1 MEAVKVIEKL
11 LIRDCISREKP
22 ERYDSC
28 IVCASSMV
36 WRISQLLPGS
46 CIVSNTA
53 SQILP
58 NLASIYYSVKTLKVP
73 LIAITGTTAVNLEE
87 FIKLSFQAAEVE
99 FKLLRKV
106 YENNIDIL
114 LPLYEGNEKQLNA
127 ALMEI
132 NIDAQID
139 NLLSIPEFENL
150 VSKGKLYICGLVLD
164 ESGIYGDRANFYL
177 INFNGLKDPDEI
189 RNHELL
195 EDIPEAIRKQKVK
208 RIHVQF

>member
-11 LIRDCISREKP
+11 LIRDCISREKS
-22 ERYDSC
+22 ERYESC

-36 WRISQLLPGS
+36 WRISQLFPES

-87 FIKLSFQAAEVE
+87 FIKLGFQAAEVE

-139 NLLSIPEFENL
+139 NLLSIPEFEDL
-150 VSKGKLYICGLVLD
+150 VSKGKLYICGFVLD
-164 ESGIYGDRANFYL
+164 ESGIYGDRTNFYL

>member
-11 LIRDCISREKP
+11 LIRDCISREKS
-22 ERYDSC
+22 ERYESC

-36 WRISQLLPGS
+36 WRISRLFPES

-73 LIAITGTTAVNLEE
+73 LIAITGTTAVDLEE
-87 FIKLSFQAAEVE
+87 FIKLGFQAAEVE

-164 ESGIYGDRANFYL
+164 ESGIYGDRTNFYL

-195 EDIPEAIRKQKVK
+195 EDIPEAIRKQKIK

>member
-1 MEAVKVIEKL
+1 M
-11 LIRDCISREKP
+11 
-22 ERYDSC
+22 
-28 IVCASSMV
+28 
-36 WRISQLLPGS
+36 
-46 CIVSNTA
+46 
-53 SQILP
+53 
-58 NLASIYYSVKTLKVP
+58 KVP

-87 FIKLSFQAAEVE
+87 FIKLGFQAAEVE

-164 ESGIYGDRANFYL
+164 ESGIYGDRINFYL

>member
-58 NLASIYYSVKTLKVP
+58 NLASIYYSVEMLKVP
-73 LIAITGTTAVNLEE
+73 LVAITGTTAVDLEE
-87 FIKLSFQAAEVE
+87 FIKLGFQAAEVE

-164 ESGIYGDRANFYL
+164 ECGVYGDRTNFYL